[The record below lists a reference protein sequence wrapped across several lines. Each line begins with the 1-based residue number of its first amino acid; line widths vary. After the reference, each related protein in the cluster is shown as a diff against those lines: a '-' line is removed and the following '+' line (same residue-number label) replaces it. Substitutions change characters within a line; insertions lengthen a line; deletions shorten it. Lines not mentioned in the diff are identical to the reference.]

1 MLQKWLFGRSNMRRL
16 KNTKGQMRVIETIIS
31 SFIIVAAL
39 SFVSILAAN
48 PTSPGYEMTD
58 LEKTGYSALHDLDQ
72 QGLLTPLVYNQNWTD
87 LRTILKITMPND
99 VYFNM
104 TVYNTDGLKDGLS
117 LNNSPGSQILY
128 GDLSTFSEA
137 KNIAS
142 ITYCLVGETEYDPRI
157 LVLQLT
163 RG

>member
-1 MLQKWLFGRSNMRRL
+1 
-16 KNTKGQMRVIETIIS
+16 MRVVETIIA

-39 SFVSILAAN
+39 AFVNIFAA
-48 PTSPGYEMTD
+48 SSESLGYEMTD

-72 QGLLTPLVYNQNWTD
+72 QGVLRPLVYNGNYSD

-99 VYFNM
+99 VYFNL
-104 TVYNTDGLKDGLS
+104 TIYNLKNGRLESVPDTR
-117 LNNSPGSQILY
+117 ILY
-128 GDLSTFSEA
+128 GDLETFSDA

-142 ITYCLVGETEYDPRI
+142 LTYCLVGVNGYEPRI
-157 LVLQLT
+157 LTLQLT